1 MSLLSIVR
9 SAAGAALLLNAV
21 PHGVKAV
28 QGEPFPSPFA
38 DPPGVGM
45 SQPPANVVWS
55 AINAIAGGLLLGRGV
70 RTVGERIAA
79 AVGAIGMAF
88 VLAAHFGSVMRGGGG
103 LGSKR
108 AAR

>member
-21 PHGVKAV
+21 PHGVKAL

-45 SQPPANVVWS
+45 SRPAVNVVWS
-55 AINAIAGGLLLGRGV
+55 AINATAGSLLLGRGV

-79 AVGAIGMAF
+79 GLGALGMAF
-88 VLAAHFGSVMRGGGG
+88 VLAAQFGDVMRGGTG
-103 LGSKR
+103 LAGKR
-108 AAR
+108 VRS